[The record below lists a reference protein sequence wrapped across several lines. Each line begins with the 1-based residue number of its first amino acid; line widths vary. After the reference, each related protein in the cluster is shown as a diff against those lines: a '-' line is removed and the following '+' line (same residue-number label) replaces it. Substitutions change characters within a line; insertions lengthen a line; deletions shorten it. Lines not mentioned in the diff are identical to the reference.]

1 MNDAMLKTFINC
13 CVLFFTRKK
22 EILPYIGKKKCKTL
36 WTVNK
41 YFLFYQTTLNQICF
55 ILIRVLLNSDL
66 VALKVTLAMLGKFGI
81 TASYAII
88 YLMAAEVFPTVVR

>member
-1 MNDAMLKTFINC
+1 MQDI
-13 CVLFFTRKK
+13 
-22 EILPYIGKKKCKTL
+22 
-36 WTVNK
+36 VNK
-41 YFLFYQTTLNQICF
+41 YLFFFFLLNYPQKNLFHIDKKNF
-55 ILIRVLLNSDL
+55 FNSDL

>member
-1 MNDAMLKTFINC
+1 MQNI
-13 CVLFFTRKK
+13 
-22 EILPYIGKKKCKTL
+22 
-36 WTVNK
+36 VNK
-41 YFLFYQTTLNQICF
+41 YLFFFFLLNYPQKNLFHIDKIF
-55 ILIRVLLNSDL
+55 LNSDL

>member
-1 MNDAMLKTFINC
+1 MQNI
-13 CVLFFTRKK
+13 
-22 EILPYIGKKKCKTL
+22 
-36 WTVNK
+36 VNK
-41 YFLFYQTTLNQICF
+41 YLLFFLLNYPQKNLFYIDKIF
-55 ILIRVLLNSDL
+55 FFNSDL

>member
-1 MNDAMLKTFINC
+1 MQNI
-13 CVLFFTRKK
+13 
-22 EILPYIGKKKCKTL
+22 
-36 WTVNK
+36 VNK
-41 YFLFYQTTLNQICF
+41 YLLFFLLNYPQKNLFQIDKIF
-55 ILIRVLLNSDL
+55 FFNSDL